1 MGSSLFLRSL
11 ALLALLDASVPDIR
25 SLVMPTLR
33 AGILL
38 FPKLTQLDATGPYE
52 VLSSRARGAEVDL
65 VAPSLDPVVSEHGMA
80 IMPTVTMANA
90 PSFDLVCI
98 PGGPASARS

>member
-1 MGSSLFLRSL
+1 
-11 ALLALLDASVPDIR
+11 
-25 SLVMPTLR
+25 MPTLR